1 MSLLLLFAGLALG
14 VSFLCS
20 ILEAVLLSVTPSYVG
35 ALRAEED
42 PLGHRLGALKEDVE
56 RSLAA
61 ILSVNT
67 IANTVGAVGVGAQAQ
82 TLWGDPA
89 VAAASAVMTLLILF
103 VAEIIPKTL
112 GATYWRVLAPW
123 MARILPLLI
132 MISWP
137 LVIAAKGL
145 MDALSPSEA
154 PPQMSR
160 EEMTAMTELGYHEG
174 VVEQGESRLLR
185 NVLRFGDLRVND
197 IMTPRTVL
205 FSADESMT
213 VREFFD
219 EHPNPIFS
227 RIPVYREQ
235 PDNMT
240 GYVLKADL
248 LLEMARDRF
257 STQLKEQ
264 VRKVLFVPEYQSVRE
279 LFEVLVTKQHH
290 IALVV
295 DEYGGIA
302 GVVTMEDV
310 VETLLGLEIV
320 DESDVE
326 QDMRALARKQWLRR
340 AKRMGIAPEDFE
352 PPPGLGAEDSVQR
365 GREAQAD
372 EDEGRD

>member
-1 MSLLLLFAGLALG
+1 MSLLLLYAGIALG

-20 ILEAVLLSVTPSYVG
+20 LLEAVLLSVTPSYVG
-35 ALRAEED
+35 ALQVEGN
-42 PLGHRLGALKEDVE
+42 PLGEKLGALKEDVD

-82 TLWGDPA
+82 NIWGEPA
-89 VAAASAVMTLLILF
+89 VAVVSAVMTLAILF
-103 VAEIIPKTL
+103 LSEIIPKTV
-112 GATYWRVLAPW
+112 GATYWRMLAPFMARVLPVLVLISYPLVLA
-123 MARILPLLI
+123 AR
-132 MISWP
+132 
-137 LVIAAKGL
+137 GL
-145 MDALSPSEA
+145 MNALSPAEA
-154 PPQMSR
+154 PPRLSR

-174 VVEQGESRLLR
+174 VVELGESRLLR

-219 EHPNPIFS
+219 ENPNPIFS

-235 PDNMT
+235 PDNMA
-240 GYVLKADL
+240 GYVLKSDL

-257 STQLKEQ
+257 STQLKEHA
-264 VRKVLFVPEYQSVRE
+264 RKVVFVPEYQSVRE
-279 LFEVLVTKQHH
+279 LFEVLVTEQHH

-320 DESDVE
+320 DESNVE

-352 PPPGLGAEDSVQR
+352 PPARVEAEDSVP
-365 GREAQAD
+365 
-372 EDEGRD
+372 RDLKEKEEPEEE